1 MESEN
6 FIFLSLFFSLVF
18 ALWGNTSRTAS
29 TSLVGIDSISMP
41 TPLENAKSFFNLSYF
56 KDNFCFFL
64 SAILVLLANFTLS
77 IFLMGRWIDS
87 GYPPFSNLY
96 ESLLFLTWALLF
108 LYFPAIDFTKFL
120 KVLFNFESTSNFQQ
134 SGNLGVGVQEHTAK
148 ELKTIEGVQ
157 RFFDSTA
164 DGDLTNRKT
173 DAEPKVSPLP
183 SKSGLS
189 KKVSSLIGMLL
200 VSSSLFI
207 YTFASWLL
215 PSSMKE
221 IKPLVPALKSNWLLM
236 HVSIMLLSYSALLAG
251 SLFSILYLVIFYWQN
266 KKLKT
271 NEEPSQTV
279 DRAQENSSPFRSAGG
294 SQAATAVLVNL
305 DSLSYRSLGFA
316 FPLLTLGII
325 SGSVWANEAWGSY
338 WSWDPKET
346 WALITWFI
354 YSIYLHL
361 RIQKAWG
368 GEKAAWVGAFGFFVV
383 WICYLGV
390 NLLGKGLHSYGWWN

>member
-6 FIFLSLFFSLVF
+6 FIFLSLFLSLVF
-18 ALWGNTSRTAS
+18 ALWGNTGRASS
-29 TSLVGIDSISMP
+29 TSLVGIDSISIRNP
-41 TPLENAKSFFNLSYF
+41 VENSRAFFNVNYF

-64 SAILVLLANFTLS
+64 SAILVLVANGVLS
-77 IFLMGRWIDS
+77 IFLMSRWIES

-120 KVLFNFESTSNFQQ
+120 KVLFNFQSTSNFQE
-134 SGNLGVGVQEHTAK
+134 SGNSAFDFQDRTSQ
-148 ELKTIEGVQ
+148 ELKTSGGGGPEASVFGFVETASAVESQ
-157 RFFDSTA
+157 NLSTP
-164 DGDLTNRKT
+164 DQT
-173 DAEPKVSPLP
+173 

-215 PSSMKE
+215 PSSMRE

-251 SLFSILYLVIFYWQN
+251 SLFSILYLAIFYGQN
-266 KKLKT
+266 KKLKA
-271 NEEPSQTV
+271 NEEPSQPL
-279 DRAQENSSPFRSAGG
+279 DRVEENSSPLITAGG
-294 SQAATAVLVNL
+294 SMAATAILINL

-325 SGSVWANEAWGSY
+325 SGAVWANEAWGSY

-368 GEKAAWVGAFGFFVV
+368 GEKAAWVGTFGFFVV